1 MADLHDLSALEQA
14 AAIRAREVS
23 PAELVAYQ
31 LDRAER
37 LGPALGAFITM
48 TPERALDQARR
59 AEQRILRG
67 VDDLPPLFGVATAIK
82 DLTPTAG
89 VRTTYGS
96 KAFAEHIPE
105 RDAYSVS
112 LLAGAG
118 TISLGKTNTPEFG
131 LCPYTDNDLAG
142 PARTPWAP
150 DRGAGGSSGG
160 AAVAVAA
167 GLIPFAHGN
176 DTGGSLRIPASG
188 CGVVGLK
195 PSRGR
200 VSEGPDEPDALG
212 ITVQGPVARTVAD
225 AAAVLD
231 TLAVPMPGDPFWVP
245 PLPPGETFLGHA
257 RSDPGR
263 LRVARYAVPA
273 SGVPVDP
280 ACLAAWEEAS
290 TLLAEM
296 GHEVID
302 IATPFGRET
311 SEYFITVLAMK
322 SLAIDVDEASEAL
335 LRPVTRTW
343 RELGR
348 ALTEADY
355 AAAMSGS
362 RLAARHSIE
371 ATSGYDIVL
380 TPTLAMV
387 PQAVSFFTEEG
398 TGGPEANINRQGHYS
413 AFTAPYNLTGQPAI
427 SLPLHWTEEGLPIG
441 VMLAAQPA
449 GEATLLSV
457 SAQLEAARP
466 WAARHPPCW

>member
-1 MADLHDLSALEQA
+1 MADLHDLTALDQA
-14 AAIRAREVS
+14 AAVRARQVS
-23 PAELVAYQ
+23 PVELVAHQ

-37 LGPALGAFITM
+37 LGPRLGAFITL
-48 TPERALDQARR
+48 TPERALDQARA
-59 AEQRILRG
+59 AERRVLRG
-67 VDDLPPLFGVATAIK
+67 SDDLPALFGVPTAIK

-96 KAFAEHIPE
+96 RAFADHVPG

-112 LLAGAG
+112 LLARAG

-167 GLIPFAHGN
+167 GLVPFAHGT
-176 DTGGSLRIPASG
+176 DIGGSLRIPASG

-200 VSEGPDEPDALG
+200 VSAGPDEPDGHGLS
-212 ITVQGPVARTVAD
+212 VQGPVARTVAD
-225 AAAVLD
+225 AAAMLD
-231 TLAVPMPGDPFWVP
+231 ALAVPMPGDPFWAP

-263 LRVARYAVPA
+263 LRVARHAAPV

-290 TLLAEM
+290 RLLAAL
-296 GHEVID
+296 GHEVCD
-302 IATPFGRET
+302 VAAPFGPET
-311 SEYFITVLAMK
+311 GHCFITVRAVE
-322 SLAIDVDEASEAL
+322 SLAIRVDPAREAL
-335 LRPVTRTW
+335 LRPVTWQW

-348 ALTEADY
+348 AVSGADY
-355 AAAMSGS
+355 ATAAS
-362 RLAARHSIE
+362 RLQLAARRALE
-371 ATSGYDIVL
+371 ATAGYDIVL

-387 PQAVSFFTEEG
+387 PQPVSFFTEQGDGEPQG
-398 TGGPEANINRQGHYS
+398 NFGRQGRYS
-413 AFTAPYNLTGQPAI
+413 AFTVPYNLTGQPAI
-427 SLPLHWTEEGLPIG
+427 SLPLHWTGDGLPVG
-441 VMLAAQPA
+441 VMLAARPA
-449 GEATLLSV
+449 AEATLLAV

>member
-1 MADLHDLSALEQA
+1 MADLHNLSALDQA
-14 AAIRAREVS
+14 VAVRAREVS
-23 PAELVAYQ
+23 PVELVAHQ

-48 TPERALDQARR
+48 TPERALDQARA
-59 AEQRILRG
+59 AERRVLQG
-67 VDDLPPLFGVATAIK
+67 VDDLPSLFGVPTAIK

-96 KAFAEHIPE
+96 LAFVDHVPE

-118 TISLGKTNTPEFG
+118 TISLGKTNTSEFG

-167 GLIPFAHGN
+167 GLVPFAHGN
-176 DTGGSLRIPASG
+176 DSGGSLRIPASC

-200 VSEGPDEPDALG
+200 ISAGPDEPDSLG
-212 ITVQGPVARTVAD
+212 LKVQGPVARTVAD
-225 AAAVLD
+225 AAAMLD
-231 TLAVPMPGDPFWVP
+231 ALAVPMPGDPFWAP

-257 RSDPGR
+257 RSHPGR
-263 LRVARYAVPA
+263 LHVARHAVPF

-290 TLLAEM
+290 RLLAEL
-296 GHEVID
+296 GHEVTD
-302 IATPFGRET
+302 IAAPFDQKT
-311 SEYFITVLAMK
+311 SEYFITVLAVE
-322 SLAIDVDEASEAL
+322 SLAIDVDAASEAL

-348 ALTEADY
+348 GVSGAEY
-355 AAAMSGS
+355 AAAVSGLQ
-362 RLAARHSIE
+362 LAARRSVE
-371 ATSGYDIVL
+371 AAAEYDIVL

-387 PQAVSFFTEEG
+387 PQPVSFFTEEG
-398 TGGPEANINRQGHYS
+398 EGEPAGNFRRQGRYS
-413 AFTAPYNLTGQPAI
+413 AFTVPYNLTGQPAI
-427 SLPLHWTEEGLPIG
+427 SLPLHWTDDGLPVG
-441 VMLAAQPA
+441 VMLAARPA
-449 GEATLLSV
+449 AEATLLAV
-457 SAQLEAARP
+457 SAQLEAAQP

>member
-1 MADLHDLSALEQA
+1 MGDLHDLSALEQA
-14 AAIRAREVS
+14 AAVRAREVS
-23 PAELVAYQ
+23 PLELVAHQ
-31 LDRAER
+31 LSRAER
-37 LGPALGAFITM
+37 LGPALGAFITL
-48 TPERALDQARR
+48 TPERALRQARS
-59 AEQRILRG
+59 AERRVLRG

-89 VRTTYGS
+89 VPTTYGS
-96 KAFAEHIPE
+96 RAFAGHVPE

-167 GLIPFAHGN
+167 GLVPFAHGT
-176 DTGGSLRIPASG
+176 DTGGSLRNPASG

-200 VSEGPDEPDALG
+200 VSAGPDDPDAHGLS
-212 ITVQGPVARTVAD
+212 VQGPVARTVAD
-225 AAAVLD
+225 AAAMLD
-231 TLAVPMPGDPFWVP
+231 ALAVPMPGDPFWAP

-263 LRVARYAVPA
+263 LRVARHAVPV
-273 SGVPVDP
+273 SGVPVDR

-290 TLLAEM
+290 RLLAEL
-296 GHEVID
+296 GHEVCD
-302 IATPFGRET
+302 IAAPLDPK
-311 SEYFITVLAMK
+311 SSHYFVTVQAVE
-322 SLAIDVDEASEAL
+322 SLAIDVDAATEEL
-335 LRPVTRTW
+335 LRPVTREW

-348 ALTEADY
+348 AISGEEYAD
-355 AAAMSGS
+355 AVS
-362 RLAARHSIE
+362 RLQVAARRSVE
-371 ATSGYDIVL
+371 ATAGYDIVL

-387 PQAVSFFTEEG
+387 PQPVSYFTEKGDGEPQG
-398 TGGPEANINRQGHYS
+398 NFQRQGRYS
-413 AFTAPYNLTGQPAI
+413 AFTMPYNLTGQPAI
-427 SLPLHWTEEGLPIG
+427 SLPLHWTGDGLPVG
-441 VMLAAQPA
+441 VMLAGRPA
-449 GEATLLSV
+449 GEATLLAL

>member
-1 MADLHDLSALEQA
+1 MADLHDLSALDQA
-14 AAIRAREVS
+14 AAVRAREVS
-23 PAELVAYQ
+23 PVELVAHQ

-48 TPERALDQARR
+48 TPERALDQARA
-59 AEQRILRG
+59 AERRVLQG
-67 VDDLPPLFGVATAIK
+67 VDDLASLFGVPTAIK

-96 KAFAEHIPE
+96 RAFIDHVPE

-142 PARTPWAP
+142 PARTPWAT
-150 DRGAGGSSGG
+150 DCGAGGSSGG

-167 GLIPFAHGN
+167 GLVPFAHGT
-176 DTGGSLRIPASG
+176 DIGGSLRVPASG
-188 CGVVGLK
+188 CGVIGLK

-200 VSEGPDEPDALG
+200 VSAGPDEPDAQGLS
-212 ITVQGPVARTVAD
+212 VQGPVARTVAD
-225 AAAVLD
+225 AAAMLD
-231 TLAVPMPGDPFWVP
+231 ALAVPMPGDLFWAP

-263 LRVARYAVPA
+263 LHIARHAAPV

-280 ACLAAWEEAS
+280 ACLTAWEEAS
-290 TLLAEM
+290 KLLAGL
-296 GHEVID
+296 GHEVTD
-302 IATPFGRET
+302 IAPSFGPET
-311 SEYFITVLAMK
+311 SQCFITVRAVE
-322 SLAIDVDEASEAL
+322 SLAIDVDEASEEL
-335 LRPVTRTW
+335 LRPVTRAW

-348 ALTEADY
+348 AISGAEY
-355 AAAMSGS
+355 AAAVS
-362 RLAARHSIE
+362 RLQVAARRSVE
-371 ATSGYDIVL
+371 ATARYDIVL

-387 PQAVSFFTEEG
+387 PQPVSFFTEDGEG
-398 TGGPEANINRQGHYS
+398 EPQGNFHRQGRYS
-413 AFTAPYNLTGQPAI
+413 AFTVPYNLTGQPAI
-427 SLPLHWTEEGLPIG
+427 SLPLHWTDDGLPVG
-441 VMLAAQPA
+441 VMLAARPA
-449 GEATLLSV
+449 AEAALLAV